1 MKINSVNCNAD
12 RHLVFNGVADSRY
25 TFPVWSAT
33 SRNHRVYFVDGNT
46 QVTFES
52 RLGHL
57 EVFAKAAAHRELI

>member
-1 MKINSVNCNAD
+1 
-12 RHLVFNGVADSRY
+12 LVFNGVADSRY